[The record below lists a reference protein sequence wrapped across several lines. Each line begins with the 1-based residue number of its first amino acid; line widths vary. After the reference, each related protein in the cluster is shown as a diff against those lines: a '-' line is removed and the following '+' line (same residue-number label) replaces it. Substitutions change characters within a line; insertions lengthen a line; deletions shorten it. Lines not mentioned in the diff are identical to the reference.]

1 MIKSM
6 FSSVLAL
13 ISLLVGSQIAL
24 DHSYAQTAKF
34 KTGYSLVADQLIPV
48 EFAHI
53 EAEREMV
60 LSGEISI
67 KIAIEWCLF
76 LKALSELIFG

>member
-1 MIKSM
+1 MIRGK

-13 ISLLVGSQIAL
+13 MSLLVGPQIAL

-48 EFAHI
+48 EIAQTQ
-53 EAEREMV
+53 AEKEMV

-67 KIAIEWCLF
+67 KITVLIKSNH
-76 LKALSELIFG
+76 LKQIH

>member
-1 MIKSM
+1 MIKGK

-13 ISLLVGSQIAL
+13 ISVLVGPQIAL

-48 EFAHI
+48 EIAQTQ
-53 EAEREMV
+53 AEKEMV

-67 KIAIEWCLF
+67 KITVLTKSNH
-76 LKALSELIFG
+76 LKQIY